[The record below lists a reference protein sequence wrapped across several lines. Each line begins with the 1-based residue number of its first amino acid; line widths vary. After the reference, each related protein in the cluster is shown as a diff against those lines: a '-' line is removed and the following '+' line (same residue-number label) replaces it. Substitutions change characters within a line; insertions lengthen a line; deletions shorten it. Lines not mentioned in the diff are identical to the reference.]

1 MRTFGGLA
9 IEGRDDVVP
18 DPVNQRKRLAFLALL
33 AASEPRGVAR
43 DRLLLLLW
51 PESTTDRAR
60 GALYQLLYAVRQSLG
75 EDSVA
80 GSDELRLASHVVS
93 SDVADFTAAITR
105 DDLAAAVD
113 MYGGPFL
120 DAVHV
125 SGAPELERWIDQK
138 RQELARAYQSAL
150 HRLGSQAMEKRDFG
164 AAVNFAERLI
174 AADPLSDR
182 ATLLMMEALAAN
194 GDVTAALERA
204 RIHASLVR
212 QELGAEV
219 DASVSALVARLRNGG
234 RTHPIPSTDD
244 AAATTTPP
252 PAADEDLAMASF
264 SAKPAAPA
272 RRRNRAIAFATAAV
286 VVIAVASIVAMR
298 WPRAHAPE
306 SAVVADFETP
316 PADSQIAEVLTDAT
330 RRALSDS
337 RSLVAYQD
345 NQIRDVR
352 RRLGVSDTAKLD
364 VALARKL
371 AMGAGIRTVV
381 RSSLTSF
388 GGGYA
393 ISMRLISAP
402 TGQVLATA
410 ERTGIARYQDL
421 TGVLDILTRE
431 LREHAGYDLEVIRAQ
446 PSLLALTSTSLEAM
460 TDYVA
465 AVRLP
470 VDSGA
475 QAVRLLRAAVE
486 HDTSFASAIWQL
498 AYHLERAGQGG
509 DEERRALL
517 ARAWAHRDGLTEYEL
532 LRLEIAYLYSQ
543 NGKTPDIVEH
553 LNRLRQVVERHPN
566 ADDAKILADF
576 YLGQRLLPQAEST
589 YRREIALDSTR
600 ADGFIGVVSATLSAK
615 HIPEAKR
622 ALDILVRKFPSA
634 SGFDA
639 IVAYAEGHRDA
650 ARKIF
655 EKDKSFADGRRVL
668 GYTQL
673 AELDLLEGRLADFYR
688 GFRIA
693 DSLKTA
699 RLQNAAMSPLGFQ
712 LRVWVEYWVRNRP
725 QDGLRMLES
734 TLVAQPALR
743 HTTGAAE
750 FYAQF
755 GRPDSARALLAAR
768 GSVDWTIYVHG
779 TDTLPASAWIDMAEG
794 RPREAAA
801 KFRESLRFSGG
812 AAASRVDRDPDIGL
826 AFERAG
832 MADSAIAVYEHYLNA
847 TTSWE
852 SDAFKLV
859 PILEHVAPLYER
871 RGDRAKA
878 KAAYGRIA
886 ELWKDPDPE
895 LRKRADHARERFAA
909 LR

>member
-9 IEGRDDVVP
+9 IAGRGAIVP
-18 DPVNQRKRLAFLALL
+18 DAVNQRKRLAFLALL
-33 AASEPRGVAR
+33 AASDPRGVAR

-75 EDSVA
+75 ENSVV
-80 GSDELRLASHVVS
+80 GSDELSLAAHVVS
-93 SDVADFTAAITR
+93 SDVADFTAAIAR

-150 HRLGSQAMEKRDFG
+150 HRLGSQAIERRDFS
-164 AAVNFAERLI
+164 AAVSFAERLT

-182 ATLLMMEALAAN
+182 ATVLMMEALAAS

-212 QELGAEV
+212 QELGADV
-219 DASVSALVARLRNGG
+219 DASVSALVARLRTSGA
-234 RTHPIPSTDD
+234 TQPIASKQEEAAHAAPS
-244 AAATTTPP
+244 
-252 PAADEDLAMASF
+252 PAADKELALEAA
-264 SAKPAAPA
+264 SAKPAAPT
-272 RRRNRAIAFATAAV
+272 RRRNRAIAFATAVV
-286 VVIAVASIVAMR
+286 VVIAVVGIVAMR

-306 SAVVADFETP
+306 SAVVAEFETP
-316 PADSQIAEVLTDAT
+316 PADSQIAEVLTDAV

-337 RSLVAYQD
+337 RSLVAAQD

-352 RRLGVSDTAKLD
+352 RRLGVPDTAKLD

-371 AMGAGIRTVV
+371 AMGAGIRTIV
-381 RSSLTSF
+381 RSSLKSF
-388 GGGYA
+388 AGGYA
-393 ISMRLISAP
+393 ISLRLVLAS
-402 TGQVLATA
+402 TGRVLATA

-446 PSLLALTSTSLEAM
+446 PSLLALTSRSLEAM

-486 HDTSFASAIWQL
+486 RDTSFASAIWQL

-589 YRREIALDSTR
+589 YRLEIALDSTR
-600 ADGFIGVVSATLSAK
+600 PDGFIGVVGASLAAK
-615 HIPEAKR
+615 HIPEANR

-634 SGFDA
+634 YGFDA

-655 EKDKSFADGRRVL
+655 VKDESFTDSRRQL
-668 GYTQL
+668 GYAQV
-673 AELDLLEGRLADFYR
+673 AEFDLLEGRLADFER
-688 GFRIA
+688 GFLIA
-693 DSLKTA
+693 DSL
-699 RLQNAAMSPLGFQ
+699 RAAKGESGADSPLRLRIR
-712 LRVWVEYWVRNRP
+712 LRVAYWVRNRP
-725 QDGLRMLES
+725 EDGLRMLES
-734 TLVAQPALR
+734 TVVARPSFRQSPD
-743 HTTGAAE
+743 AAE

-768 GSVDWTIYVHG
+768 GPVDWTIYVHG
-779 TDTLPASAWIDMAEG
+779 TDTLAASGWIDMAEG

-826 AFERAG
+826 AFEHAG

-859 PILEHVAPLYER
+859 WILEHVAPLYER
-871 RGDRAKA
+871 LGDRAKA
-878 KAAYGRIA
+878 RAAYGRIA

>member
-1 MRTFGGLA
+1 M
-9 IEGRDDVVP
+9 
-18 DPVNQRKRLAFLALL
+18 
-33 AASEPRGVAR
+33 
-43 DRLLLLLW
+43 LLLLW

-75 EDSVA
+75 EDSVV

-93 SDVADFTAAITR
+93 SDVADFTAAIAR

-125 SGAPELERWIDQK
+125 SGATELERWIEQK

-150 HRLGSQAMEKRDFG
+150 HRLGSQAMEKRDFL
-164 AAVNFAERLI
+164 AAVRFAERLI

-182 ATLLMMEALAAN
+182 ATVLLMEALAAN
-194 GDVTAALERA
+194 GDVTAALERG
-204 RIHASLVR
+204 RTHAALVK
-212 QELGAEV
+212 QELGADV
-219 DASVSALVARLRNGG
+219 DASVSALVVRLRTSGG
-234 RTHPIPSTDD
+234 NQPIPSTQEE
-244 AAATTTPP
+244 AAHAAPS
-252 PAADEDLAMASF
+252 PAVDKELALEGA
-264 SAKPAAPA
+264 SAKPAAST

-286 VVIAVASIVAMR
+286 VVIAVAGIVAMR

-306 SAVVADFETP
+306 FVVVAEFETP

-337 RSLVAYQD
+337 RSLVAAQD

-352 RRLGVSDTAKLD
+352 RRLGVPDTAKLD

-371 AMGAGIRTVV
+371 AMGKGIRTIV
-381 RSSLTSF
+381 RPSLTSYA
-388 GGGYA
+388 GGYA
-393 ISMRLISAP
+393 ISLRLILAS

-410 ERTGIARYQDL
+410 ERTSIARYQDL

-446 PSLLALTSTSLEAM
+446 PSLLALTSTSREAM
-460 TDYVA
+460 SDYVA
-465 AVRLP
+465 ALRLP
-470 VDSGA
+470 PDSA
-475 QAVRLLRAAVE
+475 VQAVRLLRAAVE
-486 HDTSFASAIWQL
+486 SDTSFASAIWQL
-498 AYHLERAGQGG
+498 SSHLERAGQGD

-532 LRLEIAYLYSQ
+532 LRLEIAYLYSP
-543 NGKTPDIVEH
+543 NGKTPDVEEH
-553 LNRLRQVVERHPN
+553 LKRLRQVVERYPN

-576 YLGQRLLPQAEST
+576 YLAQRLLPQAERT
-589 YRREIALDSTR
+589 YRLEIALDSTR
-600 ADGFIGVVSATLSAK
+600 LDGFVGVVSASLSAK
-615 HIPEAKR
+615 HIPEARR
-622 ALDILVRKFPSA
+622 AVDLAVHRFPTSPYA
-634 SGFDA
+634 DGFDA
-639 IVAYAEGHRDA
+639 LVAYAEGNRDR

-655 EKDKSFADGRRVL
+655 EKDRSFADGRRVV
-668 GYTQL
+668 GYTHI

-693 DSLKTA
+693 DSLKAA
-699 RLQNAAMSPLGFQ
+699 RVQNAVWTPGGLQ
-712 LRVWVEYWVRNRP
+712 LRLWVDYWVRNRP
-725 QDGLRMLES
+725 DAALRMLES
-734 TLVAQPALR
+734 TLVAHPALR
-743 HTTGAAE
+743 HAPEAAE

-768 GSVDWTIYVHG
+768 GPVDRTIYAHG
-779 TDTLPASAWIDMAEG
+779 TDTLPASAWIDMADG

-801 KFRESLRFSGG
+801 KFRESLRFAGG
-812 AAASRVDRDPDIGL
+812 AAASRVDRDSDIGL

-847 TTSWE
+847 PTTWE
-852 SDAFKLV
+852 IDAFRLV
-859 PILEHVAPLYER
+859 WILEHAAPLYEK

-886 ELWKDPDPE
+886 GLWKDPDPE
-895 LRKRADHARERFAA
+895 LRPRAAHARERLAA

>member
-1 MRTFGGLA
+1 
-9 IEGRDDVVP
+9 
-18 DPVNQRKRLAFLALL
+18 LALL

-75 EDSVA
+75 EDSVV
-80 GSDELRLASHVVS
+80 GSDELSLAPHVVS
-93 SDVADFTAAITR
+93 SDVGDFTAAIAR
-105 DDLAAAVD
+105 DDLDDAVD

-125 SGAPELERWIDQK
+125 SGAPELERWIEQK

-150 HRLGSQAMEKRDFG
+150 HRLGSRAMEKRDFA
-164 AAVNFAERLI
+164 AAVSFAERLI

-182 ATLLMMEALAAN
+182 ATVLMMEALAAS

-212 QELGAEV
+212 QELGADV
-219 DASVSALVARLRNGG
+219 DGSVSALVARLRTSGG
-234 RTHPIPSTDD
+234 NQPIAS
-244 AAATTTPP
+244 AQEEVAHAGRP
-252 PAADEDLAMASF
+252 PAADKEPALESA
-264 SAKPAAPA
+264 SAKPVVPT
-272 RRRNRAIAFATAAV
+272 RRRNRAIAFATAAM
-286 VVIAVASIVAMR
+286 VVIAVAGIVAMR

-306 SAVVADFETP
+306 SAVVAEFETP
-316 PADSQIAEVLTDAT
+316 PADSQIAEVLTDAV

-345 NQIRDVR
+345 NQVRDVR
-352 RRLGVSDTAKLD
+352 RRLGVPDTEKLD

-388 GGGYA
+388 AGGYA

-410 ERTGIARYQDL
+410 ERTGIAPRQIL
-421 TGVLDILTRE
+421 VVLDTLTLE

-446 PSLLALTSTSLEAM
+446 PSLLALTSRSLEAM

-465 AVRLP
+465 ALRLP
-470 VDSGA
+470 PDSA
-475 QAVRLLRAAVE
+475 VQAVRLLRAAVE
-486 HDTSFASAIWQL
+486 RDTSFASAIWQL
-498 AYHLERAGQGG
+498 SYHLERAGQGD

-532 LRLEIAYLYSQ
+532 LRLEIAYLYSP
-543 NGKTPDIVEH
+543 NGKTPDVVEH
-553 LNRLRQVVERHPN
+553 LERLRRVVERHPN
-566 ADDAKILADF
+566 ADDAQILADF
-576 YLGQRLLPQAEST
+576 YLGKRQLVEAEST
-589 YRREIALDSTR
+589 YRLEIALDSTR
-600 ADGFIGVVSATLSAK
+600 PGGFIGVVSASLSAK
-615 HIPEAKR
+615 HIPEARR
-622 ALDILVRKFPSA
+622 AVDLLVHRFPTSPFA
-634 SGFDA
+634 DGFDA
-639 IVAYAEGHRDA
+639 MVAYAEGNLDR

-655 EKDKSFADGRRVL
+655 EKDKSLTDRRRDL
-668 GYTQL
+668 GYAQV
-673 AELDLLEGRLADFYR
+673 AEFDLLEGRLADFYR
-688 GFRIA
+688 GFLIVDSLRAARGESRA
-693 DSLKTA
+693 DSPSRL
-699 RLQNAAMSPLGFQ
+699 RLQLSVA
-712 LRVWVEYWVRNRP
+712 YWVRNRP
-725 QDGLRMLES
+725 DAALRILES
-734 TLVAQPALR
+734 TLVAHPALR
-743 HTTGAAE
+743 HTPDAAE

-768 GSVDWTIYVHG
+768 GSVDRTIYAHG

-801 KFRESLRFSGG
+801 KFRESLRFAGG

-878 KAAYGRIA
+878 KAAYARIA